1 MARSPKV
8 WIAGIL
14 ALSVFWCMI
23 SLLAISRLETRLP
36 SEMQEQLEFHASFS
50 GLWPRSQA
58 GLNGS
63 SSGMHLP
70 FAEASMS
77 HKHRKKRPQVTGEPE
92 DGQEEQEQEAE
103 DAAPDDLLSSAADA
117 TTEYVQQPPSLA
129 AEEADDEVADDWS
142 IWQPAVA
149 ALKAAF
155 SAEHSDRQMMR
166 GLKSVQT

>member
-58 GLNGS
+58 GLNVS
-63 SSGMHLP
+63 NTGMHLP

-77 HKHRKKRPQVTGEPE
+77 HKHRKKRPTATGEQE

-103 DAAPDDLLSSAADA
+103 DAASDDILSSAADA
-117 TTEYVQQPPSLA
+117 STDYVQQPPSLA
-129 AEEADDEVADDWS
+129 AKADDEVADDWS

-155 SAEHSDRQMMR
+155 SAEHSDRQMLR
-166 GLKSVQT
+166 GLKSVQN

>member
-58 GLNGS
+58 GLNAS
-63 SSGMHLP
+63 TNGMHLP

-77 HKHRKKRPQVTGEPE
+77 HKHRKKRPKATGEQD

-103 DAAPDDLLSSAADA
+103 DAPSDQLLSSAADA
-117 TTEYVQQPPSLA
+117 STDYVQQPPSLA
-129 AEEADDEVADDWS
+129 AEADDEVADDWS

-155 SAEHSDRQMMR
+155 SAEQSDRQMLR
-166 GLKSVQT
+166 GLKSVPS